1 MIILKLSAALL
12 AYYLKKKYN
21 VECSDNLSAEPLLR
35 YPVISHQPG
44 PDRTGIVYIVDSGDY
59 QLPNH
64 LIRHAMIIF
73 TNVCEQDQTAG
84 HPNVCMLKNDVPADD
99 VFLYVQEIFDLY
111 SAWEDELT
119 QSRLSGRPIQDLIDI
134 TARRIISNPILLIGM
149 DFTVI
154 ATRGTSYGE
163 LRNSVLGTNE
173 VTYDLVT
180 ALKSDPNY
188 ADTFSRDGCFV
199 YPGNRIASPML
210 CVNIKRFQN
219 TVFRLLVSRGEIPID
234 LTFGFV
240 LEALSNYI
248 SHAFS
253 TNTVVNRDTS
263 SSLHQIFRAILTD
276 PAADYIEVSQQL
288 SNLGWYASHSYQCIL
303 IEPGALDGR
312 NLSLRSICSYIESTI
327 PGSCSIEYRGNA
339 IVYVNIDLCPLSD
352 SEIAQRLAGFI
363 RDSMLNAGYSRKMT
377 GHFNLQRQYVQASL
391 ALTVGRR
398 KSPSQWIHHFNEI
411 TLVYMLDQTTRK
423 LPPYMLAHEKLLQ
436 LKNMADNN
444 DSPLYQTLRVYLEN
458 HQNLTKTSED
468 LFIHRS
474 TLLYRL
480 EKIQNLMHCNFD
492 NPEEVLYLLLSFRI
506 LDQEKDAR
514 QGSSAGVQS

>member
-1 MIILKLSAALL
+1 MKLSACLL
-12 AYYLKKKYN
+12 VYYLKKKYT
-21 VECSDNLSAEPLLR
+21 VKCSDNLSVEPLLR
-35 YPVISHQPG
+35 YPIVSRQDG
-44 PDRTGIVYIVDSGDY
+44 PDRTGIVYVTDVKNY
-59 QLPNH
+59 ALPNH
-64 LIRHAMIIF
+64 LIRHAMVVL
-73 TNVCEQDQTAG
+73 TGQSSDDAVAS
-84 HPNVCMLKNDVPADD
+84 HPNVCVVNQDVSADD
-99 VFLYVQEIFDLY
+99 VCLYLQEIFDLF
-111 SAWEDELT
+111 SAWEEELT
-119 QSRLSGRPIQDLIDI
+119 ASRLTGRPIQDLIDI

-154 ATRGTSYGE
+154 ASRGTSYGE
-163 LRNSVLGTNE
+163 LRNSVLGTNDA
-173 VTYDLVT
+173 TYDLVT

-188 ADTFSRDGCFV
+188 ADTFSRDGYFL
-199 YPGNRIASPML
+199 YPGNRVATPQL

-219 TVFRLLVSRGEIPID
+219 TVFRLMIARGEIPLD
-234 LTFGFV
+234 ATFGFV
-240 LEALSNYI
+240 LEHLATFI

-263 SSLHQIFRAILTD
+263 SSLHQIFRAVLTD

-288 SNLGWYASHSYQCIL
+288 SNLGWYASHTYQCAL

-312 NLSLRSICSYIESTI
+312 NLSLRSICSYIESTV
-327 PGSCSIEYRGNA
+327 PGSCAIEFRGNA
-339 IVYVNIDLCPLSD
+339 IVYINWDLCTLTD
-352 SEIAQRLAGFI
+352 SEVAQRLAGFI
-363 RDSMLNAGYSRKMT
+363 RDSMLNAGYSRKLT

-398 KSPSQWIHHFNEI
+398 KSPSQWIHQFNEI
-411 TLVYMLDQTTRK
+411 ALVYMLDQTTRK
-423 LPPYMLAHEKLLQ
+423 LPAYMLAHEKLLV
-436 LKNMADNN
+436 LKNMADSN

-480 EKIQNLMHCNFD
+480 EKIQALMHCNFD

-506 LDQEKDAR
+506 MDQEKEPKQAPH
-514 QGSSAGVQS
+514 AAPVQN